1 MANASIWILGK
12 TGQLAQCF
20 ADSFKNETS
29 ATTRFLGRDELDF
42 EDDLFEQL
50 SELNEIPEVIV
61 NTVAYTAVDKA
72 ETEEEL
78 ARRVNAEAV
87 SELADFCALHDIVLI
102 HFSTDYVF
110 NGEKNSP
117 YTEDDECNPLGVYG
131 RTKRE
136 GELAVLECGT
146 GIVIRL
152 SWLYSNYGKNFY
164 LTMKNAMAS
173 DPSRQLSVV
182 NDQVGCPTNASDV
195 ANSVSTYIVNCL
207 NEKTEWT
214 FGLFHFT
221 GHEVISWY
229 DFALRIRN
237 EFGFSNTIRPI
248 STAEYP
254 TPAKRPGYSKLN
266 SKNPLFSAPK
276 LKE

>member
-1 MANASIWILGK
+1 MSNASIWILGK

-20 ADSFKNETS
+20 ADSFKEETS
-29 ATTRFLGRDELDF
+29 ANIRFFGRDEIDF
-42 EDDLFEQL
+42 ENDLFEQL
-50 SELNEIPEVIV
+50 SELNEIPDVII

-72 ETEEEL
+72 ESEEEL
-78 ARRVNAEAV
+78 AHRVNAEAV
-87 SELADFCALHDIVLI
+87 SELSDFCSLHDIALI

-136 GELAVLECGT
+136 GELAVLECET

-173 DPSRQLSVV
+173 DPMRELRVV

-195 ANSVSTYIVNCL
+195 ANSVSAYIINCL
-207 NEKTEWT
+207 NEQTEWT

-229 DFALRIRN
+229 DFAVRIKN
-237 EFGFSNTIRPI
+237 EFGFSNTILPI
-248 STAEYP
+248 STSEYP
-254 TPAKRPGYSKLN
+254 TPAKRPSYSKLN

-276 LKE
+276 SKE

>member
-20 ADSFKNETS
+20 EDSFMGET
-29 ATTRFLGRDELDF
+29 AECVRFFGRDEIDF
-42 EDDLFEQL
+42 ENDLFEQL
-50 SELNEIPEVIV
+50 SEFNEIPDVIV
-61 NTVAYTAVDKA
+61 NTAAYTAVDKA
-72 ETEEEL
+72 ESEEEL
-78 ARRVNAEAV
+78 ARRVNAEAA
-87 SELADFCALHDIVLI
+87 SELTDFCSLHDIVLI

-117 YTEDDECNPLGVYG
+117 YTEDDECQPLGVYG

-173 DPSRQLSVV
+173 DSSRELRVVSDQL
-182 NDQVGCPTNASDV
+182 GCPTDASDV
-195 ANSVSTYIVNCL
+195 SHSVSNYIIKCL
-207 NEKTEWT
+207 NEQTEWT

-221 GHEVISWY
+221 GNEVISWY
-229 DFALRIRN
+229 DFAVRIKD
-237 EFGFSNTIRPI
+237 EFGFSNSILPI
-248 STAEYP
+248 TTEEYP
-254 TPAKRPGYSKLN
+254 TDAQRPRYSKLN
-266 SKNPLFSAPK
+266 SNNPLFASKAK
-276 LKE
+276 S

>member
-1 MANASIWILGK
+1 MSNASIWILGK

-29 ATTRFLGRDELDF
+29 VSTRFFGRAEIDF
-42 EDDLFEQL
+42 EEDLFEQL
-50 SELNEIPEVIV
+50 SELNEIPDVII

-78 ARRVNAEAV
+78 AHRVNAGAV

-117 YTEDDECNPLGVYG
+117 YTEEDECNPLGVYG
-131 RTKRE
+131 KTKRE
-136 GELAVLECGT
+136 GELAVLECET

-173 DPSRQLSVV
+173 DPSRELRVV
-182 NDQVGCPTNASDV
+182 NDQLGCPTDASDV
-195 ANSVSTYIVNCL
+195 SNSVSNYILKCL
-207 NEKTEWT
+207 NEQTEWT

-221 GHEVISWY
+221 GNEVISWF
-229 DFALRIRN
+229 DFALRIKN
-237 EFGFSNTIRPI
+237 EFGFPNVIHAIPTS
-248 STAEYP
+248 EYP
-254 TPAKRPGYSKLN
+254 TPAKRPRYSVLGSSKKL
-266 SKNPLFSAPK
+266 FFARD
-276 LKE
+276 

>member
-1 MANASIWILGK
+1 MNNASIWILGK

-29 ATTRFLGRDELDF
+29 VTTRFFGRDEIDF
-42 EDDLFEQL
+42 EQDLFEQL
-50 SELNEIPEVIV
+50 SELNETPDVII

-72 ETEEEL
+72 ESEEEL
-78 ARRVNAEAV
+78 ALRVNAEAV

-117 YTEDDECNPLGVYG
+117 YTEEDECNPLGVYG
-131 RTKRE
+131 KTKRE
-136 GELAVLECGT
+136 GELAVLECET

-173 DPSRQLSVV
+173 DPSRELRVVSDQL
-182 NDQVGCPTNASDV
+182 GCPTDASEV

-207 NEKTEWT
+207 NEQTECT

-221 GHEVISWY
+221 GNEVISWF
-229 DFALRIRN
+229 DFALRIKN
-237 EFGFSNTIRPI
+237 EFGFPNVIHAIPTS
-248 STAEYP
+248 EYP
-254 TPAKRPGYSKLN
+254 TPARRPGYSVLG
-266 SKNPLFSAPK
+266 SVRPLFFGKRS
-276 LKE
+276 

>member
-20 ADSFKNETS
+20 EDSFMGETAAS
-29 ATTRFLGRDELDF
+29 IRFFGRDEIDF
-42 EDDLFEQL
+42 ENDLFEQL
-50 SELNEIPEVIV
+50 SELNEIPDVIV

-72 ETEEEL
+72 ESEEEL
-78 ARRVNAEAV
+78 AHRVNAEAV
-87 SELADFCALHDIVLI
+87 SELTDFCSLHDIVLI

-110 NGEKNSP
+110 NGEKSSP
-117 YTEDDECNPLGVYG
+117 YTEGDECNPLGVYG

-136 GELAVLECGT
+136 GELAVLECET

-173 DPSRQLSVV
+173 DPSRELRVV
-182 NDQVGCPTNASDV
+182 NDQMGCPTDASDV
-195 ANSVSTYIVNCL
+195 ANSVSTYIINCL

-221 GHEVISWY
+221 GNEIVSWY
-229 DFALRIRN
+229 DFAVRIKN
-237 EFGFSNTIRPI
+237 EFGFPNTIIPI
-248 STAEYP
+248 ATSEYP

-276 LKE
+276 SKE

>member
-152 SWLYSNYGKNFY
+152 SWLYSSYGKNFY

-173 DPSRQLSVV
+173 DPSRELSVV

>member
-1 MANASIWILGK
+1 MSNTSIWILGK

-29 ATTRFLGRDELDF
+29 VSTRFFGRDEIDF
-42 EDDLFEQL
+42 EEDLFEQL
-50 SELNEIPEVIV
+50 SELNEIPDVIV

-72 ETEEEL
+72 ESEEEL
-78 ARRVNAEAV
+78 AHRVNAEAV
-87 SELADFCALHDIVLI
+87 GELADFCALHDIVLI

-117 YTEDDECNPLGVYG
+117 YTEDDACNPLGVYG
-131 RTKRE
+131 KTKRE
-136 GELAVLECGT
+136 GELAVLECET

-164 LTMKNAMAS
+164 LTMNNAMATDSSRELRVVS
-173 DPSRQLSVV
+173 DQL
-182 NDQVGCPTNASDV
+182 GCPTDASDV
-195 ANSVSTYIVNCL
+195 ANSVSTYVVNCL

-221 GHEVISWY
+221 GNEVISWY
-229 DFALRIRN
+229 DFAVRIKN
-237 EFGFSNTIRPI
+237 EFGFPNVIHAIPTS
-248 STAEYP
+248 EYR
-254 TPAKRPGYSKLN
+254 TPARRPGYSVLGSVRRVFFGKRG
-266 SKNPLFSAPK
+266 
-276 LKE
+276 

>member
-20 ADSFKNETS
+20 ADSLKNETS
-29 ATTRFLGRDELDF
+29 VTTRFLGREELDF
-42 EDDLFEQL
+42 EEDLFEQL
-50 SELNEIPEVIV
+50 SELDEIPDVII

-72 ETEEEL
+72 ESEEEL
-78 ARRVNAEAV
+78 AHRVNAAAV

-117 YTEDDECNPLGVYG
+117 YTEEDECNPLGVYG

-136 GELAVLECGT
+136 GELAVLECET

-173 DPSRQLSVV
+173 DSSRELRVV
-182 NDQVGCPTNASDV
+182 NDQMGCPTNASNVSD
-195 ANSVSTYIVNCL
+195 SVSNYILKCL
-207 NEKTEWT
+207 NEQTEWT

-221 GHEVISWY
+221 GNEVVSWY
-229 DFALRIRN
+229 DFAIRIKD
-237 EFGFSNTIRPI
+237 EYGFPNVIHAIPTS
-248 STAEYP
+248 EYP
-254 TPAKRPGYSKLN
+254 TPARRPAYSVLDSSKKLFFA
-266 SKNPLFSAPK
+266 KG
-276 LKE
+276 

>member
-20 ADSFKNETS
+20 EDSFMGETAAS
-29 ATTRFLGRDELDF
+29 IRFFGRDEIDF
-42 EDDLFEQL
+42 ENDLFEQL
-50 SELNEIPEVIV
+50 SELNEIPDVIV

-72 ETEEEL
+72 ESEEEL
-78 ARRVNAEAV
+78 AHRVNAEAV
-87 SELADFCALHDIVLI
+87 SELTDFCSLHDIVLI

-110 NGEKNSP
+110 NGEKSSP
-117 YTEDDECNPLGVYG
+117 YTEGDECNPLGVYG

-136 GELAVLECGT
+136 GELAVLECET

-173 DPSRQLSVV
+173 DPSRELRVV
-182 NDQVGCPTNASDV
+182 NDQMGCPTDASDV
-195 ANSVSTYIVNCL
+195 ANSVSTYTLNCL

-221 GHEVISWY
+221 GNEVISWY
-229 DFALRIRN
+229 DFAVRIKN
-237 EFGFSNTIRPI
+237 EFGFSNTIIPI
-248 STAEYP
+248 ATSEYP
-254 TPAKRPGYSKLN
+254 TPAKRPGYSVLG
-266 SKNPLFSAPK
+266 SVRPLFFGKRS
-276 LKE
+276 

>member
-20 ADSFKNETS
+20 ADSFKEETS
-29 ATTRFLGRDELDF
+29 ASIRFFGRDEIDF
-42 EDDLFEQL
+42 ENDLFEQL
-50 SELNEIPEVIV
+50 SELNEIPDVII

-72 ETEEEL
+72 ESEEEL
-78 ARRVNAEAV
+78 AHRVNAEAV
-87 SELADFCALHDIVLI
+87 SELSDFCSLHDIALI

-136 GELAVLECGT
+136 GELAVLECET

-164 LTMKNAMAS
+164 LTMKNSMAS
-173 DPSRQLSVV
+173 DPSRELRVV
-182 NDQVGCPTNASDV
+182 NDQVGCPTDASDV
-195 ANSVSTYIVNCL
+195 ANSVSTYVLNCL

-221 GHEVISWY
+221 GNEVISWY
-229 DFALRIRN
+229 DFAVRIKN
-237 EFGFSNTIRPI
+237 EFGFSNVIHPI
-248 STAEYP
+248 PTSEYP
-254 TPAKRPGYSKLN
+254 TPAKRPGYSVLG
-266 SKNPLFSAPK
+266 SVRPLFFW
-276 LKE
+276 

>member
-1 MANASIWILGK
+1 MSNASIWILGK

-20 ADSFKNETS
+20 ADSFKEETS
-29 ATTRFLGRDELDF
+29 TSIRFFGRDEVNF
-42 EDDLFEQL
+42 ENDLFEQL
-50 SELNEIPEVIV
+50 SDLNEIPDVII

-72 ETEEEL
+72 ESDEEL
-78 ARRVNAEAV
+78 AHRVNAEAV
-87 SELADFCALHDIVLI
+87 SELSDFCSLHDIVLI

-131 RTKRE
+131 KTKRE
-136 GELAVLECGT
+136 GELAVLECET

-173 DPSRQLSVV
+173 DPSRELRVVSDQL
-182 NDQVGCPTNASDV
+182 GCPTDASDV
-195 ANSVSTYIVNCL
+195 SNSVSNYILKCL

-221 GHEVISWY
+221 GNEVISWY
-229 DFALRIRN
+229 DFAVRIKDEN
-237 EFGFSNTIRPI
+237 GFSNSILPI
-248 STAEYP
+248 KTEEYP
-254 TPAKRPGYSKLN
+254 TPARRPGYSVLGSVRPFFFGKR
-266 SKNPLFSAPK
+266 S
-276 LKE
+276 